1 MADGDSLYLIS
12 LQKIFPSTT
21 SYLLPTGLL
30 LYIIL
35 VVRNS
40 HTYTITHTQELVDI
54 SHGVRRCDDDDD
66 DDDSDDSDV
75 LMGKKGSY
83 HHKKDF
89 QVVHPKSRQN
99 EKSLSLS
106 IPPDEQ
112 KEKKKA
118 SNVALLRLPT

>member
-1 MADGDSLYLIS
+1 MPPSLPRPPRGSGMADGDSLYLIS

-30 LYIIL
+30 LYIIV

-66 DDDSDDSDV
+66 DDDDSDDSDV
-75 LMGKKGSY
+75 LMG
-83 HHKKDF
+83 
-89 QVVHPKSRQN
+89 
-99 EKSLSLS
+99 EK
-106 IPPDEQ
+106 
-112 KEKKKA
+112 
-118 SNVALLRLPT
+118 RLVSP